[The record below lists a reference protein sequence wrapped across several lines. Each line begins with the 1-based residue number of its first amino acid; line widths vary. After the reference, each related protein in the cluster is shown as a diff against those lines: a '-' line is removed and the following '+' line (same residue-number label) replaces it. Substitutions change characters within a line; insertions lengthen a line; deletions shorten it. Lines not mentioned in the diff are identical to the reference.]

1 MLITNLIENVYR
13 DCFERIYIIS
23 PSISVDDS
31 WKSTTKY
38 LNNSITV
45 GENEP
50 SLYQETFDEAT
61 VNSIMDTQ
69 KKLTDHIKKNKE
81 SNKLYSILL
90 VLDDVADDTSQRN
103 SKALKSLFV
112 KGRHSHISII

>member
-1 MLITNLIENVYR
+1 M
-13 DCFERIYIIS
+13 YIIS

-31 WKSTTKY
+31 WRSTKKY
-38 LNNSITV
+38 LDNSITV

-50 SLYQETFDEAT
+50 SLYQETYNEAT

-69 KKLTDHIKKNKE
+69 KKLTDHIKKKKD
-81 SNKLYSILL
+81 SNRLYSILIA
-90 VLDDVADDTSQRN
+90 LDDVVDDTSQRN

-112 KGRHSHISII
+112 KGRSNFL